1 MKTSMKRKKLLSLVL
16 SLAMA
21 VSLAAPAMAAETDGG
36 EVTILYTN
44 DVHTYIN
51 EDLTYSK
58 VAAYRD
64 TLDNVLLVD
73 AGDHIQG
80 TAYGGLDNGET
91 ITGANQENAAFSA
104 GTCAE
109 RSACFYAHANYPEAR
124 FEAIAIAARAE
135 DGDFVADPV
144 SPCGVCRQ
152 ALLEYEVLAKH
163 PVPVWLAGRNC
174 VYRLPSVASLLPLA
188 FSEF

>member
-1 MKTSMKRKKLLSLVL
+1 MKDISITVPVVRYGYDELPDDAVRTLVEKARQ
-16 SLAMA
+16 STYRSYAPYSHFC
-21 VSLAAPAMAAETDGG
+21 VGAA
-36 EVTILYTN
+36 IL
-44 DVHTYIN
+44 
-51 EDLTYSK
+51 
-58 VAAYRD
+58 
-64 TLDNVLLVD
+64 
-73 AGDHIQG
+73 
-80 TAYGGLDNGET
+80 LDNGET

-109 RSACFYAHANYPEAR
+109 RSACFYAHANYPEAH
-124 FEAIAIAARAE
+124 FVAIAIAARAE
-135 DGDFVADPV
+135 DGDFVVDPV

-163 PVPVWLAGRNC
+163 PVTVWLAGRDC

>member
-1 MKTSMKRKKLLSLVL
+1 MKDISITVPVVCYGYDELPDDAVRALVEKARQ
-16 SLAMA
+16 STYHSYAPYSHFC
-21 VSLAAPAMAAETDGG
+21 VGAA
-36 EVTILYTN
+36 IL
-44 DVHTYIN
+44 
-51 EDLTYSK
+51 
-58 VAAYRD
+58 
-64 TLDNVLLVD
+64 
-73 AGDHIQG
+73 
-80 TAYGGLDNGET
+80 LDNGET

>member
-1 MKTSMKRKKLLSLVL
+1 MRKIDIIVPITEYTYDELS
-16 SLAMA
+16 
-21 VSLAAPAMAAETDGG
+21 AED
-36 EVTILYTN
+36 
-44 DVHTYIN
+44 
-51 EDLTYSK
+51 
-58 VAAYRD
+58 RR
-64 TLDNVLLVD
+64 LVD
-73 AGDHIQG
+73 MAREATYRSYVPYSHFHVGAAIE
-80 TAYGGLDNGET
+80 LDNGEVVC
-91 ITGANQENAAFSA
+91 GSNQENVAYPS